1 MLVGTLS
8 TEEESVFVNALPMPP
23 IWVLDKLFTSEAKK
37 AARREAERRAK
48 YFVFE
53 TPAGE
58 LEIKKRYVY
67 YATFVLIALITQF
80 GPLFIAYLFSDKRR
94 KRKKRSGN
102 RPGRKDAL
110 DVVVVGCGLPKR
122 GVGWFHLIQLLDL
135 PNVNV
140 RAVVEN
146 NRPKGFDNLVQS
158 LQARGVVCVA
168 SLADLDRFTKRTLC
182 FISDR
187 SNNRNLILF
196 RTCLEM
202 GASAIYLE
210 KPGAPTVKQ
219 LEDMK
224 TLAERRGVAV
234 YIGYNKNFSS
244 YVQNAVK
251 LSRQVDDSHVF
262 WCHSDPYTE
271 YNLPAVFAHNP
282 EGLMKSMA
290 IDELAILV
298 TYFNVCV
305 DNIFRFTV
313 NTKEKMTKRVTVRKP
328 GSPTISMTDF
338 SRAAFKIRTND
349 DVSVSVMADRCGGNF
364 SFAVVKDGSGKEV
377 QKFEY
382 PHALAAKK
390 LEKQMKADPEMLPY
404 FFGNSNDFLELKIRV
419 VESVLKEK
427 ESEGVATIDTGIETM
442 RLAEY
447 ANDQVMNALLES
459 PKSTASPS
467 GSPG

>member
-1 MLVGTLS
+1 
-8 TEEESVFVNALPMPP
+8 
-23 IWVLDKLFTSEAKK
+23 
-37 AARREAERRAK
+37 
-48 YFVFE
+48 
-53 TPAGE
+53 
-58 LEIKKRYVY
+58 
-67 YATFVLIALITQF
+67 
-80 GPLFIAYLFSDKRR
+80 
-94 KRKKRSGN
+94 
-102 RPGRKDAL
+102 
-110 DVVVVGCGLPKR
+110 
-122 GVGWFHLIQLLDL
+122 
-135 PNVNV
+135 
-140 RAVVEN
+140 
-146 NRPKGFDNLVQS
+146 
-158 LQARGVVCVA
+158 
-168 SLADLDRFTKRTLC
+168 
-182 FISDR
+182 
-187 SNNRNLILF
+187 
-196 RTCLEM
+196 M

-234 YIGYNKNFSS
+234 YIGYDKNVSP

-262 WCHSDPYTE
+262 WCHNDPYTE
-271 YNLPAVFAHNP
+271 ENLPAVFAQNP

-290 IDELAILV
+290 IHELAILV
-298 TYFNVCV
+298 TYFNVSV

-364 SFAVVKDGSGKEV
+364 SFVVVKDGSGKEV

-404 FFGNSNDFLELKIRV
+404 FFVNSDDFLELKRRV
-419 VESVLKEK
+419 IESVLKEK

-447 ANDQVMNALLES
+447 ANEQVIKALES